1 MQSFKGLNLRSM
13 KSFYF
18 SLTALILSNI
28 LFSGCAELSTTQSS
42 VEHASLAALTYDG
55 SQTALANLNKEITE
69 AGKDPLRTSALVSS
83 MVGVLSSPGVTF
95 DAQQAICQRLG
106 FLSLSPADISSV
118 VAAVSPLLLD
128 ARSVNIACLALVPIP
143 GKDVDQAFL
152 SALDDSK
159 EELKLAIVQALAR
172 RKQSSAI
179 PVLSKL
185 INDENSALANAA
197 IYGLGEIGTRDALSA
212 LASAKDQRNHFL
224 IDAKIC
230 AAYTLPAD
238 ETLAVLSEIYL
249 DNTLL
254 HASRAAALRGLLR
267 LEPNAVTD
275 RSILILKGSD
285 QLFKRVCIE
294 SLFSSEAPGLTE
306 ALILNLP
313 SFDVSTKRAIV
324 AVLGRRK
331 ERAALAVITDC
342 LKSED
347 VTLRCAALE
356 ALGSIP
362 CNAYVANR
370 IGDVA
375 TSAKGEELRTA
386 KYSISKLTGAGVS
399 EAILHGA
406 SESDLKRS
414 VFYIEALG
422 QRNMT
427 DSIPMLLGFRSA
439 VSVKVRVAA
448 LDALSNL
455 VTKSSEDQL
464 LNWALAASEGQELIH
479 AKRALVKVALLETN
493 EANRGKSIID
503 TINQGGAEVQL
514 KLISVL
520 PKLNSNAAL
529 VCAKNLALGK
539 YPDVS
544 HEAIASL
551 ESWGD
556 DQGLSS
562 LVLVAEKSTQSAICK
577 ESAEAVLLQLNINR
591 GSPENERADLLIRLY
606 NTSITADLKNKI
618 IYRLGRSSSK
628 QALDFVSTLLSD
640 SIYTK
645 EAKNAVAE
653 INANKNWPAALTCEA
668 NPKDLHNMIDNNY
681 KSAWA
686 VSSAAKP
693 VLIIDLKETRL
704 IREITLDQRRNSRE
718 FPEHLEVYV
727 SDDLNQLG
735 RVVMTAV
742 GTADATVITL
752 PDAAY
757 GRYVVLKLVTHA
769 KDVNWSITELHVD

>member
-28 LFSGCAELSTTQSS
+28 LFSGCAQLSTTQSS

-55 SQTALANLNKEITE
+55 SQTALANLTKEITE

-83 MVGVLSSPGVTF
+83 LVGVLSSPGVTF

-152 SALDDSK
+152 SALDLSK
-159 EELKLAIVQALAR
+159 EEVKLAIVQALAR

-238 ETLAVLSEIYL
+238 ETVAVLSEIYL

-313 SFDVSTKRAIV
+313 SFGVSTKRAIV

-331 ERAALAVITDC
+331 ESAALAVITDC

-362 CNAYVANR
+362 GNAYVANR

-414 VFYIEALG
+414 VFYIDALG

-427 DSIPMLLGFRSA
+427 DSIPMLLGFRSS

-529 VCAKNLALGK
+529 VCAKNLALSK

-577 ESAEAVLLQLNINR
+577 ESAEAVLRQLNINR

-628 QALDFVSTLLSD
+628 KALDFVSKLVSD

-645 EAKNAVAE
+645 EAKNAVEE

-693 VLIIDLKETRL
+693 VLLIDLKESRI
-704 IREITLDQRRNSRE
+704 IRELTLDQRRNSRE

-735 RVVMTAV
+735 RVVMTAA